1 MRAKATLARA
11 IDEPVRAR
19 ALVSQALA
27 DATRIER
34 EAMPWATPLAT
45 LIRAGAEVV
54 RGRRAQAF
62 RTACHAAAQFRAAD
76 MLLIATATDWAC
88 GMRFGADTDNDA
100 GVAAD
105 ALLRG
110 EGIRC
115 PERWVRMLVA
125 TL

>member
-1 MRAKATLARA
+1 
-11 IDEPVRAR
+11 
-19 ALVSQALA
+19 
-27 DATRIER
+27 
-34 EAMPWATPLAT
+34 
-45 LIRAGAEVV
+45 
-54 RGRRAQAF
+54 
-62 RTACHAAAQFRAAD
+62 
-76 MLLIATATDWAC
+76 
-88 GMRFGADTDNDA
+88 MRFGADTDNDA